1 MTQRIYFGH
10 PVNFYN
16 TEKESELI
24 QKIQT
29 RFPGAEIENPNH
41 VKHQEGYKRYKGEDG
56 KGNGMD
62 YFFKEVLPPMIK
74 GVFLPFEDGKFGA
87 GVFKEANFMAES
99 GKLIY
104 EISLEGVISEMKI
117 DSSRML
123 SVEETR
129 ERVYG
134 KK

>member
-1 MTQRIYFGH
+1 MPQIIYFGH

-24 QKIQT
+24 QKIQLE
-29 RFPGAEIENPNH
+29 FPGAEIENPNQ
-41 VKHQEGYKRYKGEDG
+41 VKHQEGYKRYKGKDG

-62 YFFKEVLPPMIK
+62 YFFKEVLPPMTK

-87 GVFKEANFMAES
+87 GVFKEANFMDES

-104 EISLEGVISEMKI
+104 EISLEGIIKVMEI
-117 DSSRML
+117 DLSRAL

-129 ERVYG
+129 ERVY